1 MSTDSGVMGR
11 PYSILY
17 MTVPEASTPRGGVP
31 VIWGDVPTRNKNF
44 TGRNDILDRLR
55 EGASSR
61 VTAVLPE
68 SGPHSSESDPDNLVP
83 QGVHGLGGV
92 GKTAIAIEYV
102 YRYRSEYDLVWW
114 IAADQLPSVRGSLA
128 ELAQR
133 LGLEASPA
141 TGVDGLI
148 AVVRDALL
156 RGEPYSRWLI
166 VFDNADQPEEIRGLI
181 PPGPGDVLITSRN
194 HRWESV
200 IRTVPMDV
208 FRPEESRD
216 FLLKRVRKG
225 LTDADAD
232 RLAKELGHLPLAL
245 EQAGAML
252 AETGMPADEYLRLL
266 KEHVGEI
273 MNEGPPS
280 GYPRSMTAAWKLSVD
295 AVKRSRPQ
303 ALEVLRC
310 CAFFGPEPIPRDVFR
325 RGVQETGTAVAEVL
339 SNPIATASVMRE
351 LARYALVTLDGNAVK
366 VHRLIQAL
374 LRDELTAE
382 QRAAYRHEAHLIMA
396 AAAPYDPDDATN
408 WSRFQDLM
416 PHVNA
421 EATELHQSR
430 EFAVRSLARGVIR
443 YLYQSG
449 DYTSALA
456 LTERFIEQWTAD
468 SGPDD
473 ENVLQAQRHLGN
485 IQRLIGRYHESYK
498 VTEEALA
505 RAQVALGE
513 DDPTTLSLRTG
524 LGANLRANGSFAA
537 ARELDT
543 ESLVLLESKYGA
555 TDGRTL
561 RLLSSLALDHGLVS
575 DYTTAQELY
584 ERAFAAM
591 RDPDSGATPLDVIG
605 AWYGISWTLGQ
616 RGKFDDAVDVAQ
628 DARDYGQ
635 NSSGLGAEHL
645 YTLRALNA
653 YLIACRWLPDKR
665 LEVIEVSRETLDL
678 ATRRHGENNPDTLAI
693 AIGMSNLMRTTDV
706 SYHEGALELAEV
718 TVDRFAAVYG
728 AGHPYHYGCMTNLA
742 LLKRVTGDAA
752 KASEL
757 NQDALRGLTSALGP
771 NHHFTLTAAMNL
783 ASDLAALARP
793 AEACA
798 LGEDALERLTTLLG
812 PAHSHTLGCAANLA
826 LDMMALG
833 DEEAGK
839 ELRRRTLRL
848 LADTYGEYS
857 PDYMAAASS
866 NRLDPDFDPPAI

>member
-1 MSTDSGVMGR
+1 
-11 PYSILY
+11 
-17 MTVPEASTPRGGVP
+17 MTVPDASRPRGSVP

-44 TGRNDILDRLR
+44 TGRDDILDRLR

-68 SGPHSSESDPDNLVP
+68 SGPRSSESDPGNPIP

-92 GKTAIAIEYV
+92 GKTAIAIEYA
-102 YRYRSEYDLVWW
+102 YRYRSDYDLVWW

-133 LGLEASPA
+133 LGLEASPSA
-141 TGVDGLI
+141 GVDGLI
-148 AVVRDALL
+148 TAVRDALR

-166 VFDNADQPEEIRGLI
+166 VFDNADQPEEIKDLI
-181 PPGPGDVLITSRN
+181 PEGSGDVLITSRN

-208 FRPEESRD
+208 FRPQESRD

-225 LTDADAD
+225 LAEADAD

-266 KEHVGEI
+266 KEHAAEI

-325 RGVQETGTAVAEVL
+325 RGAQETGTVVAEVL
-339 SNPIATASVMRE
+339 SSPIATASVMRE
-351 LARYALVTLDGNAVK
+351 LARYALITLDGNAVK

-382 QRAAYRHEAHLIMA
+382 QQAAYRHEAHLIMA
-396 AAAPYDPDDATN
+396 AAAPNDSDNATT
-408 WSRFQDLM
+408 WYRFQDLL

-430 EFAVRSLARGVIR
+430 EFAVRGLARGVIR
-443 YLYQSG
+443 YLYLSG

-473 ENVLQAQRHLGN
+473 ENVLRAQRHLGN
-485 IQRLIGRYHESYK
+485 IQRLMGRYPEAYK

-505 RAQVALGE
+505 RARVALGE

-524 LGANLRANGSFAA
+524 FGADLRAKGSFAA

-543 ESLVLLESKYGA
+543 ESRILVERKYGA
-555 TDGRTL
+555 KDGRTL
-561 RLLSSLALDHGLVS
+561 RLLSSLALDHGLMS
-575 DYTTAQELY
+575 DYSTAQELY
-584 ERAFAAM
+584 ELAFAEM
-591 RDPDSGATPLDVIG
+591 RRYDSGAIALDIIG
-605 AWYGISWTLGQ
+605 AWFGISWTLRL
-616 RGKFDDAVDVAQ
+616 RGNFDDALDVAQ

-645 YTLRALNA
+645 ITLRAVNA
-653 YLIACRWLPDKR
+653 YLIACRRLPDKR
-665 LEVIEVSRETLDL
+665 LDAIEESREVLDL
-678 ATRRHGENNPDTLAI
+678 ATRRHGESNPDTLAI

-706 SYHEGALELAEV
+706 SYHEKALELAEA

-728 AGHPYHYGCMTNLA
+728 DSHPYHYGCMTDLA
-742 LLKRVTGDAA
+742 VLKRVTGDAA
-752 KASEL
+752 GAREL
-757 NQDALRGLTSALGP
+757 DQEAFRGLTAGLGQS
-771 NHHFTLTAAMNL
+771 HHYTLIAAVNL
-783 ASDLAALARP
+783 ASDLAALEQM
-793 AEACA
+793 AEARA
-798 LGEDALERLTTLLG
+798 LGEDTLKRLTTQLG
-812 PAHSHTLGCAANLA
+812 PAHADTLGCAANLA
-826 LDMMALG
+826 LDMMAAG
-833 DEEAGK
+833 DEEGGK
-839 ELRRRTLRL
+839 ELQDKTLRL
-848 LADTYGEYS
+848 LANAYGEGS
-857 PDYMAAASS
+857 PDYLAAASGD
-866 NRLDPDFDPPAI
+866 RLDPDFDPPAI

>member
-1 MSTDSGVMGR
+1 
-11 PYSILY
+11 
-17 MTVPEASTPRGGVP
+17 MTVPEARMPRGGVP

-44 TGRNDILDRLR
+44 TGRDDILDRLR

-68 SGPHSSESDPDNLVP
+68 SGPRSSGSDPGSPIP

-92 GKTAIAIEYV
+92 GKTAIAIEYA
-102 YRYRSEYDLVWW
+102 YRYRSDYDLVWW

-128 ELAQR
+128 ELALR
-133 LGLEASPA
+133 LGLEASPTA
-141 TGVDGLI
+141 GVDGLI
-148 AVVRDALL
+148 AAVRDALR

-166 VFDNADQPEEIRGLI
+166 VFDNADQPEEIKDLI
-181 PPGPGDVLITSRN
+181 PTGSGDVLITSRN
-194 HRWESV
+194 HRWEAV
-200 IRTVPMDV
+200 ISTVPMDV
-208 FRPEESRD
+208 FRPQESRD

-225 LTDADAD
+225 LTEADAD

-266 KEHVGEI
+266 KEHAAEI

-325 RGVQETGTAVAEVL
+325 RGAQETGTAVAEVL

-351 LARYALVTLDGNAVK
+351 LARYALITLDGNAVK

-374 LRDELTAE
+374 IRDELSAE
-382 QRAAYRHEAHLIMA
+382 QQRAYRHEAHLIMA
-396 AAAPYDPDDATN
+396 AAVPKDPDDFTT
-408 WSRFQDLM
+408 WPRFQGLL

-421 EATELHQSR
+421 EATELHQSH
-430 EFAVRSLARGVIR
+430 EFDVRGLARGVIR

-473 ENVLQAQRHLGN
+473 ENVLRAQRHLGN
-485 IQRLIGRYHESYK
+485 IQRLMGRYAEAYK
-498 VTEEALA
+498 VTEDALA
-505 RAQVALGE
+505 RARVALGE

-524 LGANLRANGSFAA
+524 FGADLRATGSFAA

-543 ESLVLLESKYGA
+543 ESRILLERNYGA
-555 TDGRTL
+555 KDGRTL

-575 DYTTAQELY
+575 DYSTAQELY
-584 ERAFAAM
+584 ELAFAEM
-591 RDPDSGATPLDVIG
+591 RSPDSGVTALDVIG
-605 AWYGISWTLGQ
+605 AWFGISWTLRL
-616 RGKFDDAVDVAQ
+616 RGKFGDALDVAQ

-645 YTLRALNA
+645 YTLRAVNA
-653 YLIACRWLPDKR
+653 YLIACRRLPDKR
-665 LEVIEVSRETLDL
+665 LDAIDESRELLDL
-678 ATRRHGENNPDTLAI
+678 ATRRHGEGHPDTIAI
-693 AIGMSNLMRTTDV
+693 AIAMSNLMRATDV
-706 SYHEGALELAEV
+706 SYHEKALELAEA
-718 TVDRFAAVYG
+718 TVGRFAAVYG
-728 AGHPYHYGCMTNLA
+728 AGHPYYYGCMANLA
-742 LLKRVTGDAA
+742 VLKRVTGDTAEA
-752 KASEL
+752 LEL
-757 NQDALRGLTSALGP
+757 DQEAFRGLTTRLGQ
-771 NHHFTLTAAMNL
+771 NHHYTLTAAVNL
-783 ASDLAALARP
+783 ASDLAALDQL
-793 AEACA
+793 AEARA
-798 LGEDALERLTTLLG
+798 IGEDTLQGLTAQLG
-812 PAHSHTLGCAANLA
+812 PLHAHTLGCAANLA
-826 LDMMALG
+826 LDMIAAG
-833 DEEAGK
+833 DEEGGK
-839 ELRRRTLRL
+839 ELRGKTLRL
-848 LADTYGEYS
+848 LADTYGEDS
-857 PDYMAAASS
+857 PDYVAAASGD
-866 NRLDPDFDPPAI
+866 RLDPDFDPPGV

>member
-1 MSTDSGVMGR
+1 
-11 PYSILY
+11 
-17 MTVPEASTPRGGVP
+17 MTVPEASMPRGSVP

-44 TGRNDILDRLR
+44 TGRDDILDRLR

-68 SGPHSSESDPDNLVP
+68 SGPHSSESDPSNPVP

-92 GKTAIAIEYV
+92 GKTAIAIEYA
-102 YRYRSEYDLVWW
+102 YRYRSDYDLVWW

-128 ELAQR
+128 ELALR

-141 TGVDGLI
+141 AGVDGLI
-148 AVVRDALL
+148 AAVRDALR
-156 RGEPYSRWLI
+156 RGEPFSRWLI
-166 VFDNADQPEEIRGLI
+166 IFDNADQPEEIKDLI
-181 PPGPGDVLITSRN
+181 PAGSGDVLITSRN
-194 HRWESV
+194 HRWEAV

-208 FRPEESRD
+208 FRPHESRD

-225 LTDADAD
+225 LTGADAD

-252 AETGMPADEYLRLL
+252 AETGMSADEYLRLL
-266 KEHVGEI
+266 KEHAAEI

-325 RGVQETGTAVAEVL
+325 RGAQETGTAVAEVL

-351 LARYALVTLDGNAVK
+351 LARYALITLDGNAVK

-382 QRAAYRHEAHLIMA
+382 QQAAYRHEAHLIMA
-396 AAAPYDPDDATN
+396 AAAPENPDDALT
-408 WSRFQDLM
+408 WPRFQGLL

-421 EATELHQSR
+421 EATELHLSR

-443 YLYQSG
+443 YLYLSG

-473 ENVLQAQRHLGN
+473 ENVLRAQRHLGN
-485 IQRLIGRYHESYK
+485 IQRLIGRYPEAYK
-498 VTEEALA
+498 VTEESLVRA
-505 RAQVALGE
+505 RVALGG

-524 LGANLRANGSFAA
+524 FGADLRANGSFAA

-543 ESLVLLESKYGA
+543 ESRVLLERNYGA
-555 TDGRTL
+555 TDPRTL

-575 DYTTAQELY
+575 DYITAQELF
-584 ERAFAAM
+584 ELAFAEMSRAN
-591 RDPDSGATPLDVIG
+591 SGATTLDVIS
-605 AWYGISWTLGQ
+605 AWVGISWSLRLLG
-616 RGKFDDAVDVAQ
+616 KYDDALDVAH

-645 YTLRALNA
+645 STLRAVNA
-653 YLIACRWLPDKR
+653 YLIASRRLPEKR
-665 LEVIEVSRETLDL
+665 LDALEEGSEVLDL
-678 ATRRHGENNPDTLAI
+678 ATRRHGESNPDTLAI

-706 SYHEGALELAEV
+706 SYFEKALELAQAAAERV
-718 TVDRFAAVYG
+718 SAVYG
-728 AGHPYHYGCMTNLA
+728 ASHPYNYGSMTNLA

-752 KASEL
+752 EARDL
-757 NQDALRGLTSALGP
+757 NQQAFEGLTAGLTE
-771 NHHFTLTAAMNL
+771 NHHYTLTAAINL
-783 ASDLAALARP
+783 ASDLAALERL
-793 AEACA
+793 AEARA
-798 LGEDALERLTTLLG
+798 LGEDTLQRLTTLLG
-812 PAHSHTLGCAANLA
+812 PTHAHTLGCAANLA
-826 LDMMALG
+826 LDMMAAG
-833 DEEAGK
+833 EEEGGK
-839 ELRRRTLRL
+839 ELQDKTLGL
-848 LADTYGEYS
+848 LAETYGKGS
-857 PDYMAAASS
+857 PDYEAAISGG
-866 NRLDPDFDPPAI
+866 RLDPDFDPPAL